1 MKSIILL
8 AFSFVFT
15 PYFAKNLVIEP
26 TKPFTSISIEITGE
40 LVIGVPNFNMKRYDN
55 FVKDVVSVPGI
66 RNIEY
71 CSKNSVFLINYDH
84 SVYPNAETAFR
95 AIENQVKGYQLF
107 LKKGASHT
115 ELKTDC

>member
-8 AFSFVFT
+8 AFGFIFT
-15 PYFAKNLVIEP
+15 PYFAKNLVVES
-26 TKPFTSISIEITGE
+26 TKSFTSISNEITGE
-40 LVIGVPNFNMKRYDN
+40 LVIGIPNFNMKRYDN
-55 FVKDVVSVPGI
+55 FVKEVVSVPGV

-107 LKKGASHT
+107 LKKGASHN